1 MHVLQGPEVLTRF
14 SINYFKSASTF
25 GAISDDTLNW
35 LFNEGQ
41 IYALNAKEVL
51 FEPNERGDA
60 FFVILQGSIAYYKC
74 HDGQYA
80 HIRNYKVGEQIGF
93 MSMIALHDRVGSAIA
108 LEDSI
113 VLEVNTHLFHLLHEK
128 APLDFGVLMMN
139 LAREMAR
146 TLRSVDNIVVQ
157 KVHQQLASEEFSH

>member
-1 MHVLQGPEVLTRF
+1 MHVLTGPEVLSHF
-14 SINYFKSASTF
+14 SIDYFKGASTF
-25 GAISDDTLNW
+25 GALSADTLNW
-35 LFNEGQ
+35 LFQEGKL
-41 IYALNAKEVL
+41 YALDAKEVL

-60 FFVILQGSIAYYKC
+60 FFVILKGAIAYYKC

-80 HIRNYKVGEQIGF
+80 HIRDYQAGEQIGF

-108 LEDSI
+108 VQDSI
-113 VLEVNTHLFHLLHEK
+113 VLEINTHLFHNLHEK

-146 TLRSVDNIVVQ
+146 TLRSVDNIVVK
-157 KVHQQLASEEFSH
+157 KVHEHSSSE